1 MLAIML
7 NDDLREYQMKKNW
20 QFFILLLLISCAGLV
35 SIPAHAENKVIQI
48 TQRQQLKIKQL
59 FDQLHTQGVII
70 IDSNNKITA
79 YGNSLTRA
87 QTYYNPAS
95 TFKILNALIGLENN
109 KATPKTIFKWDGKK
123 HFLSSWDK
131 DMTLGEAMRLSAV
144 PVYQEL
150 ARRTGLSLMQK
161 EVKRVHFGNENIGHQ
176 VDKFWLSGPL
186 KVTPVQE
193 AQFVYKLAHQQLPFK
208 KQVQDEVR
216 NMLFIDVINGNEI
229 YAKSGLGINKTPQ
242 VGWLTGWV
250 EKTNG
255 EKIAFSLNLEM
266 KPEFPPSLRRDL
278 INKSLKILE
287 IL

>member
-1 MLAIML
+1 ML
-7 NDDLREYQMKKNW
+7 NAIKEIKMKKKW
-20 QFFILLLLISCAGLV
+20 QFSILLLSIFCAGLV
-35 SIPAHAENKVIQI
+35 SIPTHAKNRVIQT
-48 TQRQQLKIKQL
+48 TQNQQVEIKKL
-59 FDQLHTQGVII
+59 FDQAHTQGVII

-79 YGNSLTRA
+79 YGNSLIRA
-87 QTYYNPAS
+87 QTYYIPAS

-109 KATPKTIFKWDGKK
+109 KATPDTIFKWDGKK
-123 HFLSSWDK
+123 HFMSSWEK
-131 DMTLGEAMRLSAV
+131 DMTLAEAMRLSAV

-176 VDKFWLSGPL
+176 VDNFWLLGPL

-193 AQFVYKLAHQQLPFK
+193 AQFAYQLAHLQLPFK
-208 KQVQDEVR
+208 KQVQNEIKKMLLIDEK
-216 NMLFIDVINGNEI
+216 DGNKI
-229 YAKSGLGINKTPQ
+229 YAKSGWGMDITPQ

-266 KPEFPPSLRRDL
+266 KPELPPSLRRDL
-278 INKSLKILE
+278 IDKSLKILE